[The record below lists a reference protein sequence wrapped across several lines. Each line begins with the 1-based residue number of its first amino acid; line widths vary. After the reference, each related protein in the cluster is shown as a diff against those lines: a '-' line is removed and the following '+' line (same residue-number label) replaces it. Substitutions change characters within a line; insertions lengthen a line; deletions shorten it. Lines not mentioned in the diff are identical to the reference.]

1 MKLRR
6 ILTTTTA
13 LLCAGP
19 AYGLTIRGTVE
30 GGGGDDLRVAGFA
43 VSPFGQVIEEIS
55 SVPVEGGRFVL
66 ELPMTAPTARAQV
79 DLTPQNV
86 TWPGV
91 IDPVS
96 VSTQARV
103 AEMKFF
109 VYRDLNRNGRRD
121 DAEALRDVM
130 PNVERAT
137 LFVAWV
143 NTDVTV
149 KANRGY
155 EATLKRGW
163 NALIV
168 DVGRAVRVQ
177 PFADSTVVTVRLAR

>member
-1 MKLRR
+1 MNPRSF
-6 ILTTTTA
+6 LTTIA
-13 LLCAGP
+13 LLSAGQSL
-19 AYGLTIRGTVE
+19 GLTIRGSVE
-30 GGGGDDLRVAGFA
+30 GGGGAELRVAGFV
-43 VSPFGQVIEEIS
+43 VSPFGQAVEEIS

-66 ELPMTAPTARAQV
+66 ELPLTPPTARAQV

-91 IDPVS
+91 IDPVK
-96 VSTQARV
+96 VSGAARV

-109 VYRDLNRNGRRD
+109 VYRDANGNGRRD
-121 DAEALRDVM
+121 DAEPLRDVM
-130 PNVERAT
+130 PNVDRAT

-149 KANRGY
+149 KASKGY

-177 PFADSTVVTVRLAR
+177 PFADTTVVTVHLSR

>member
-1 MKLRR
+1 MNLRP
-6 ILTTTTA
+6 
-13 LLCAGP
+13 LLITLSVLSAGQGL
-19 AYGLTIRGTVE
+19 GLTIRGSVE
-30 GGGGDDLRVAGFA
+30 GSGPADTRVAGFV
-43 VSPFGQVIEEIS
+43 VSPFGQAVEEVT
-55 SVPVEGGRFVL
+55 SVPLENGRFVL
-66 ELPMTAPTARAQV
+66 EIPTTAPTARAQV

-91 IDPVS
+91 IDPVQ
-96 VSTQARV
+96 VSGQARV
-103 AEMKFF
+103 AELKFF
-109 VYRDLNRNGRRD
+109 VYRDVNRNGRRD

-130 PNVERAT
+130 PNVDRAT

-149 KANRGY
+149 KASRGY

-177 PFADSTVVTVRLAR
+177 PFGDSTVVTVRLTR